1 MASLVNNAVFTAASG
16 GTGAFSVSAALT
28 GYQTPAAAHV
38 TDGKVYSYRAQSSDL
53 TQWEI
58 GTTVASVTAT
68 IFTRVVVESS
78 AGGTTTVN
86 FTNPPTVAIV
96 TMAAD
101 ILQFDDAMALTAS
114 QQTMGR
120 SNIMAAVQDLW
131 ERIGAVPSMDML
143 PDDMAYFFTTLRATT
158 ATYWGSD
165 GLLKI
170 AAANVPRLDYDPAT
184 RQLRGLLLESGE
196 TNLCLRSQ
204 ELDNAYWGK
213 VGTTV
218 SANAGTAVDGTVTA
232 DKLVEDTSTGFH
244 YAISSFI
251 TITSGNRITGSVFV
265 EAAGRTKGQVRLTG
279 AGGLIN
285 THFDLVAGTVSN
297 LAVTGP
303 FSAGS
308 SGIVDCGNGRYRVWV
323 SALSTGITVAQL
335 LVILCDANDIDS
347 YTGNGASGMN
357 FWGMDVKANTFTTY
371 ASSYVPTTSATVAR
385 AADVST
391 MPVDAT
397 WYNAVE
403 GTLFL
408 EMTPIGVQAGASA
421 ELIALDDSVGAN
433 SIRLRFGNI
442 ISGTDATA
450 ASGGVSQADTSSYT
464 LTAGVRTRLAF
475 SYALNDFIYGKDG
488 VATMIDTVF
497 TVPVS
502 INRFVAISNLG
513 GAHYLHRLA
522 YFPKKQSAVN
532 LNLLTKATA

>member
-16 GTGAFSVSAALT
+16 GAGAFSVSAALT
-28 GYQTPAAAHV
+28 GYQTPAAALV

-68 IFTRVVVESS
+68 IFTRVVVASS

-96 TMAAD
+96 PMAAD

-204 ELDNAYWGK
+204 EFDNAYYAKAGI
-213 VGTTV
+213 TV
-218 SANAGTAVDGTVTA
+218 SANAAAAPDGTTTA
-232 DKLVEDTSTGFH
+232 DKLVEDSSTGNH
-244 YAISSFI
+244 YFQSGSM
-251 TITSGNRITGSVFV
+251 TITSGHRVTESCFFQ
-265 EAAGRTKGQVRLTG
+265 AAGRTRGKLRVAGSGG
-279 AGGLIN
+279 AMEAQ
-285 THFDLVAGTVSN
+285 FDLTSGTIFATIAN
-297 LAVTGP
+297 GP
-303 FSAGS
+303 FSAAT
-308 SGIVDCGNGRYRVWV
+308 SGIEAVGGGWFRVWI
-323 SALSTGITVAQL
+323 SGLSTGITSVTSLAL
-335 LVILCDANDIDS
+335 LINTGSTDN
-347 YTGNGASGMN
+347 YTGDGTSGLLI
-357 FWGMDVKANTFTTY
+357 WGMMLVANTFTSY
-371 ASSYVPTTSATVAR
+371 ASSYIPTTSATVAR

-403 GTLFL
+403 GALFL
-408 EMTPIGVQAGASA
+408 EMTPVGVQAGASA
-421 ELIALDDSVGAN
+421 ELIRLDDSVGAN
-433 SIRLRFGNI
+433 SIRFRFGNI

-450 ASGGVSQADTSSYT
+450 VSGGVSQADTGSYT

-532 LNLLTKATA
+532 LILLTKAAA